1 MTTSAQDLAHLCK
14 LANSLRTKKTL
25 EKISRQFTDIINYI
39 DTLSEAKTENTAPLY
54 SPVFHESAV
63 REDKAFRKQT
73 PEQILKNAPE
83 TDGTYFIVPKI
94 VEGK

>member
-1 MTTSAQDLAHLCK
+1 MSQTQNLNHLCK
-14 LANSLRTKKTL
+14 LAKLSPDEKTL
-25 EKISRQFTDIINYI
+25 EKISHQFADIINYI
-39 DTLSEAKTENTAPLY
+39 DTLSEANTENVAPLY

-63 REDKAFRKQT
+63 REDIAFRRQV

-83 TDGTYFIVPKI
+83 TDGTYFIVPRI

>member
-1 MTTSAQDLAHLCK
+1 MSNQSQNLTHLCK
-14 LANSLRTKKTL
+14 LAKLSPDEKTL
-25 EKISRQFTDIINYI
+25 EKISHHFADIINYI
-39 DTLSEAKTENTAPLY
+39 DTLSEANTENVAPLY

-63 REDKAFRKQT
+63 REDKAFRRQT

-83 TDGTYFIVPKI
+83 TDGTYFIVPRI

>member
-1 MTTSAQDLAHLCK
+1 MSQTQNLSHLCK
-14 LANSLRTKKTL
+14 LAKLSPDEKTL
-25 EKISRQFTDIINYI
+25 EKISHQFADIINYI
-39 DTLSEAKTENTAPLY
+39 DTLSEANTENTAPLY

-63 REDKAFRKQT
+63 REDTAYHKQT

-83 TDGTYFIVPKI
+83 TDGTYFIVPRI

>member
-1 MTTSAQDLAHLCK
+1 MSQTQNLSHLYK
-14 LANSLRTKKTL
+14 LAKLSPDEKTL
-25 EKISRQFTDIINYI
+25 EKISHQFADIINYI
-39 DTLSEAKTENTAPLY
+39 DTLSEADTENVAPLY

-63 REDKAFRKQT
+63 REDIAFRKQT

-83 TDGTYFIVPKI
+83 TDGTYFIVPRI